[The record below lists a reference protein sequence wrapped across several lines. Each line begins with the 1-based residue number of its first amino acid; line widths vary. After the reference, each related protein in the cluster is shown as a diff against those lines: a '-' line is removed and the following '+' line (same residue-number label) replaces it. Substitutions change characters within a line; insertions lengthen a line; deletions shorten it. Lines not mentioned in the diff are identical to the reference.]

1 MDQKIK
7 TKVDFKNRFITYYNN
22 NKLKFIILF
31 GVIIVAVVFI
41 FLLRASNEKKNKLI
55 SDKYII
61 AGVYL
66 ASDQEDVAKNLYK
79 EIILSK
85 NKFYSI
91 LALNIILE
99 KNLVSN
105 ENEILNYFEI
115 IQQINTTK
123 DQQDIL
129 IFKKAL
135 YLMKISKIE
144 TSNELLKK
152 LINDNSNLKLLAQE
166 IIDK

>member
-1 MDQKIK
+1 MQH
-7 TKVDFKNRFITYYNN
+7 
-22 NKLKFIILF
+22 
-31 GVIIVAVVFI
+31 
-41 FLLRASNEKKNKLI
+41 
-55 SDKYII
+55 
-61 AGVYL
+61 
-66 ASDQEDVAKNLYK
+66 
-79 EIILSK
+79 
-85 NKFYSI
+85 
-91 LALNIILE
+91 
-99 KNLVSN
+99 
-105 ENEILNYFEI
+105 NEILNYFEI